1 MAYEPGAW
9 LPEDIQQKAP
19 MDRRFVLACLSGLT
33 RHNLVTAIG
42 TLDGGSR
49 FKITDLGATLVQVIR
64 QSGPISQS
72 GPESGA

>member
-1 MAYEPGAW
+1 MS
-9 LPEDIQQKAP
+9 PERGYPRTSSRK
-19 MDRRFVLACLSGLT
+19 RRWIGGSCWARLSGLT

-64 QSGPISQS
+64 QAGPISQS